1 MDISKYSQSSV
12 EIIKEANKV
21 AIRKNN
27 VEVSD
32 LHIFYAILTLEEK
45 LIRTY
50 FKELKVIYQDV
61 LDDTENA
68 LTGQGIFC
76 IIQNILVD
84 YLQFLEIGP
93 Y

>member
-12 EIIKEANKV
+12 EIIKEANKI

-32 LHIFYAILTLEEK
+32 LHIFYAILSLEEK
-45 LIRTY
+45 LVRAY
-50 FKELKVIYQDV
+50 FKELGLIYQEI

-68 LTGQGIFC
+68 QTK
-76 IIQNILVD
+76 D
-84 YLQFLEIGP
+84 S
-93 Y
+93 